1 VKILRWLA
9 KNFGTLLTAFILAVI
24 VWVSAVVASDPNEE
38 RTLNRPVPIELIGQA
53 SNLQIMGEVTQ
64 NATVILNA
72 PASVWTQLNSDPSL
86 ITARVDLSNLGAGTH
101 TVPVQIQITPH
112 LVRLISQVPEQLTI
126 TLDSIASESL
136 PVNLIVTGNPLI
148 GYQAQTP
155 QVNPTQVTISGPESL
170 IASVK
175 QVRVTMDITN
185 INQTLIRDEVPVLL
199 DAKGQV
205 VTGLTVS
212 PETVTVTQP
221 ITLLGGYRYLIV
233 RAVTQGQVSSGYQV
247 TNIFVSPVG
256 VVVFSSDPELVNS
269 LPGYVETQPLDITGK
284 ESDFDTLVDLNLPPG
299 ISVVGDTKVLVQ
311 ISIEVIKS
319 SLSISL
325 PVELIGVSPGLE
337 AISDP
342 MVVDVILS
350 GPVPTLNALGPTDV
364 RVTVDLTGYEVG
376 SHQLVPQVNILPDQ
390 VELVSLLP
398 GTVQVTVTYAPTPT
412 PVGTPNETG
421 TPTQSPVLTPTP

>member
-1 VKILRWLA
+1 
-9 KNFGTLLTAFILAVI
+9 
-24 VWVSAVVASDPNEE
+24 
-38 RTLNRPVPIELIGQA
+38 
-53 SNLQIMGEVTQ
+53 M
-64 NATVILNA
+64 
-72 PASVWTQLNSDPSL
+72 
-86 ITARVDLSNLGAGTH
+86 
-101 TVPVQIQITPH
+101 
-112 LVRLISQVPEQLTI
+112 
-126 TLDSIASESL
+126 
-136 PVNLIVTGNPLI
+136 
-148 GYQAQTP
+148 
-155 QVNPTQVTISGPESL
+155 
-170 IASVK
+170 
-175 QVRVTMDITN
+175 
-185 INQTLIRDEVPVLL
+185 
-199 DAKGQV
+199 
-205 VTGLTVS
+205 
-212 PETVTVTQP
+212 
-221 ITLLGGYRYLIV
+221 
-233 RAVTQGQVSSGYQV
+233 
-247 TNIFVSPVG
+247 
-256 VVVFSSDPELVNS
+256 
-269 LPGYVETQPLDITGK
+269 
-284 ESDFDTLVDLNLPPG
+284 
-299 ISVVGDTKVLVQ
+299 Q